1 MQTQTNE
8 TAVQQDDWTLSADQM
23 IFMLQHHNSIE
34 VAYDADDMEALRE
47 LAASDAYKAVFG
59 TMSFDE
65 AYDRYEDML
74 ETERG
79 ET

>member
-1 MQTQTNE
+1 MQTQT
-8 TAVQQDDWTLSADQM
+8 TDPAIQQDDWTLNADQM

-34 VAYDADDMEALRE
+34 AAYEGDNLEVLRE
-47 LAASDAYKAVFG
+47 LAASDEYKAIFG

-65 AYDRYEDML
+65 AYDRYETML

-79 ET
+79 ES